1 MVFLKLMDTESQN
14 PTILGQG
21 ASSIQAANPSGH
33 AIGTIHLAPTSTHRF
48 DKEYIPALD
57 FFIFC

>member
-1 MVFLKLMDTESQN
+1 MDTESQN

-21 ASSIQAANPSGH
+21 PSSIQAANPSGH

-48 DKEYIPALD
+48 DKEYIPALFL
-57 FFIFC
+57 FFAK